1 MEWNRIIPWDTSE
14 SSNAGLL
21 SMLEDAFE
29 IIRDSI
35 DNEKITN
42 TCLRNLEHAREMT
55 AESKD
60 AITELIVLRRKLHE
74 KSKIL
79 QYQKH
84 AKREYVSTQKLL
96 INQLVNFSEIMREHL
111 TLAEKIGIEG
121 EGEEEE
127 EPVERESKKPK
138 KVGYVDADEK
148 VHIHPEH
155 QEETFE
161 YSADI

>member
-1 MEWNRIIPWDTSE
+1 MATEWNRIIPWDTSE

-35 DNEKITN
+35 DNENITN

-111 TLAEKIGIEG
+111 TLTEIGIEG
-121 EGEEEE
+121 EEE

-138 KVGYVDADEK
+138 KVGYVDAEDEK